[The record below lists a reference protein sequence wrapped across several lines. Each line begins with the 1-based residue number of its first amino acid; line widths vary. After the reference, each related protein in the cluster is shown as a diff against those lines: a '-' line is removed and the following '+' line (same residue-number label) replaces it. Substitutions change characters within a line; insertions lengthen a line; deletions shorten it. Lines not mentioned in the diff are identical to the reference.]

1 MTPQKTDFEKTAMT
15 LDKNSLVAQMVVWKI
30 MSAAKASKLRK
41 EDLVA
46 AMAKHW
52 ALPVQVPPK
61 RKAAKPKPKPK
72 KRKAKIMDDSDEVI
86 L

>member
-15 LDKNSLVAQMVVWKI
+15 FDKNSLVAQMVLWKI
-30 MSAAKASKLRK
+30 MSATEASKLRK

-72 KRKAKIMDDSDEVI
+72 KCKAKIMDDSDEVI